1 MTNATT
7 TLTFTMLVPTAIPA
21 PFLHAQDGVLE
32 EAKYYLELF
41 GIVVATIILIALA
54 IGLVPLVTEVLIVL
68 FLKFRERRERHRA
81 AEDEEDTTEL
91 AALSGPDFM
100 GGEEGEES
108 ESGGDEIMYDDRDTD
123 EWKKRN

>member
-1 MTNATT
+1 MSSIHSAMTNATT
-7 TLTFTMLVPTAIPA
+7 KFTFTMLVPTAIPA
-21 PFLHAQDGVLE
+21 PALHAEDGVLA
-32 EAKYYLELF
+32 EARYYLELF

-68 FLKFRERRERHRA
+68 FLKFRERRERHRGA
-81 AEDEEDTTEL
+81 GNEEDTTEL
-91 AALSGPDFM
+91 AALSGPDLM

-108 ESGGDEIMYDDRDTD
+108 EDSDGEI